1 MLFSTFSK
9 RLTLLTGVFIT
20 LSVFY
25 CPEAHS
31 DSFGESE
38 PEFPSTSSSND
49 FLQPD
54 QNIDVTYYH
63 IDIDIDIENNSINS
77 TVRIDFKRV
86 EEGIDEVRFNL
97 RREFNVT
104 TVGLDA
110 TGFSRDQD
118 FVILTIEETVPD
130 DEIVSVSISYEGQ
143 PPLATGS
150 AIAKGF
156 RFDTNEEGAPAIATF
171 CTPYLAHY
179 WFPCKDGPTDKADS
193 IKVDI
198 TIPQET
204 YNGETLKG
212 VSNGVLTNHVV
223 ADGMETFYW
232 KHNYPITP
240 YYILVAVSN
249 YSIIEGSYTDSEE
262 TFELEYYVFPNNAE
276 ATVIDYLPNVIKA
289 YKSFFGSYPFKDE
302 KFGFTQVA
310 QNWSIETQSNPI
322 VGGMTLGWQ
331 KTLLHELSH
340 SWFGNSVTNQSWND
354 VWLNEGFA
362 TYATAL
368 YYEYAVNRSRYLQE
382 LQALD
387 ARFNATRNLILEDDT
402 DYGNI
407 FHNIYFHKGAWVL
420 HMLRG
425 QLGDAKMLELL
436 KSYAV
441 NFKYGHVTT
450 QSFIDHCE
458 TVSEMELSWFFDQW
472 VYDIGY
478 PEYQYDF
485 YSDLTNSKGG
495 VILSQVQSD
504 INSGWREVFEMDIEL
519 KIHFEDGTSTIQK
532 VRNNLKNQT
541 FEFDFDKKIVKVEVD
556 PNQWILRRNVIS
568 HKKEIVSFDV
578 PDQINSEI
586 DYDAKTITVTM
597 PNSTDLSALV
607 PEISILDDS
616 ASISP
621 ASGVETDFSGGAV
634 EYVLSSES
642 GLTETWMVTVI
653 LDTSTGIPQVGT
665 DNSIV
670 YPNPNKGQFRLVSE
684 APIDKVEV
692 FTINGSLVKT
702 IIYNGNNEVS
712 IDLRANGRGLYFV
725 KVYSGGINIVTH
737 KVVFTE

>member
-1 MLFSTFSK
+1 M
-9 RLTLLTGVFIT
+9 T
-20 LSVFY
+20 LSVIYHRLALVTVICFTLFLFKGADVY
-25 CPEAHS
+25 SES
-31 DSFGESE
+31 LMESE
-38 PEFPSTSSSND
+38 FSTAASSD
-49 FLQPD
+49 DIIQPD
-54 QNIDVTYYH
+54 TIIDVTYYH
-63 IDIDIDIENNSINS
+63 IDIDIDIEDESISS
-77 TVRIDFKRV
+77 TVRIDFKRTEV
-86 EEGIDEVRFNL
+86 GINEVRFNL
-97 RREFNVT
+97 RREFNIT
-104 TVGLDA
+104 AVGFHA
-110 TGFSRDQD
+110 TDFIRDQD
-118 FVILTIEETVPD
+118 FVILTIDESVPD
-130 DEIVSVSISYEGQ
+130 DDIVSVSISYEGQ

-156 RFDTNEEGAPAIATF
+156 RFDTNLDGAPAIATY

-249 YSIIEGSYTDSEE
+249 YSIIEGSYTDSDES
-262 TFELEYYVFPNNAE
+262 FELTYYVFPNNAE
-276 ATVIDYLPNVIKA
+276 ATDVAYLPNVIKA
-289 YKSFFGSYPFKDE
+289 YKDFFGSYPFKDE
-302 KFGFTQVA
+302 GFGFTQVA

-322 VGGMTLGWQ
+322 VGGMSLGWQ
-331 KTLLHELSH
+331 KTLFHELSH

-407 FHNIYFHKGAWVL
+407 FHSIYFHKGAWVL

-436 KSYAV
+436 KSYAM
-441 NFKYGHVTT
+441 NFQYGHVTT
-450 QSFIDHCE
+450 DDFIQHCE
-458 TVSEMELSWFFDQW
+458 TVSGMELGWFFNQW

-504 INSGWREVFEMDIEL
+504 TNPGWREVFEMDIEL
-519 KIHFEDGTSTIQK
+519 KIYFEDGTSTTQK

-556 PNQWILRRNVIS
+556 PNMWILRGDAIS
-568 HKKEIVSFDV
+568 HKKELISFEIPEQV
-578 PDQINSEI
+578 NSVI
-586 DYDAKTITVTM
+586 DRDAKTITVTM
-597 PNSTDLSALV
+597 PNGTDLSALV
-607 PEISILDDS
+607 PEISIIDDN

-634 EYVLSSES
+634 EYILSSES
-642 GLTETWMVTVI
+642 GLTESWMVTVLI
-653 LDTSTGIPQVGT
+653 DTSTGLPQAES
-665 DNSIV
+665 SINKI
-670 YPNPNKGQFRLVSE
+670 YPNPSKGIFRLVAN
-684 APIDKVEV
+684 APIDKVDIYSV
-692 FTINGSLVKT
+692 NGSLVKT
-702 IIYNGNNEVS
+702 LLYNGNNEVS
-712 IDLRANGRGLYFV
+712 IDLSSVGKGVYFV
-725 KVYSGGINIVTH
+725 KVYTAGGNNATH
-737 KVVFTE
+737 KVVVTD